1 MIAENLTT
9 RLRKLTSFFFCW
21 DKFKYSNSKS
31 ISQIKRIKMKIII
44 EFLGNFDQISN
55 IVPNYITVVII
66 IIIIIIN
73 FLKHS
78 INFSNT
84 HNP

>member
-1 MIAENLTT
+1 MIAENLTA
-9 RLRKLTSFFFCW
+9 RLRKLTSFFFVGIS
-21 DKFKYSNSKS
+21 SNIQTPKS

-66 IIIIIIN
+66 IIIIIN